1 MLAVLVFLACFAVGV
16 PIAFILGATGLTHIL
31 LINPSMIA
39 TVPQKLFTSLYSF
52 NLLAIPLFML
62 AGELMAL
69 SGDVARMCNF
79 ARCLLGHIKGGLAHA
94 LVLVGSIMGISIG
107 SASGSAS
114 LLGSVLYPELKKDGY
129 NDTFS
134 ASLIASTAV
143 IGPIL
148 PPGIYFVIF
157 GVTAGVSIQ
166 NLFLS
171 GIMPGIIITLA
182 LFAVVWWCG
191 RKAEWPVHPKA
202 TGSDILYSLK
212 ESAFALLTP
221 VLTLAFIMTGIC
233 TPTEGAAVLCILVYF
248 FGAVVYKKIKLRDV
262 VPILVKTG
270 AVAGTVMMIAPMG
283 GIMGFGLAMDQI
295 PMKIANFLVS
305 LSDNKYV
312 ILLLINVLLLIV
324 VCLLD
329 GLPAILIL
337 VPVLMP
343 VIQTYDIDPV
353 HFGFLMC
360 YNLTI
365 GLLTPPVGAVLYV
378 TAGVTGVFAN
388 RMAKDIWPWVG
399 MLVFLLLLFTYIPPL
414 VMCGPWFLG

>member
-1 MLAVLVFLACFAVGV
+1 MIIILVFLLCFVVGV

-31 LINPSMIA
+31 VMDPSILA

-114 LLGSVLYPELKKDGY
+114 LLGSVLYPELRKDGY
-129 NDTFS
+129 SDTFS

-157 GVTAGVSIQ
+157 GVSAGVSIQ

-171 GIMPGIIITLA
+171 GVMPGILITIA
-182 LFAVVWWCG
+182 LFITVWWCG
-191 RKAEWPVHPKA
+191 RKADWAIHEKA
-202 TGSDILYSLK
+202 PMSDVWAALK
-212 ESAFALLTP
+212 ESTFALLTP
-221 VLTLAFIMTGIC
+221 VLTLAFIMTGVC
-233 TPTEGAAVLCILVYF
+233 TPTEGAAVLCILVYA
-248 FGAVVYKKIKLRDV
+248 FGSLIYKKITLKEVIPL
-262 VPILVKTG
+262 LVKTG
-270 AVAGTVMMIAPMG
+270 AVSGTVMMIAAMG
-283 GIMGFGLAMDQI
+283 GILGFSLAMDQI
-295 PMKIANFLVS
+295 PTKIANLLIS
-305 LSDNKYV
+305 LTDNKLV
-312 ILLLINVLLLIV
+312 ILLLLNILLLIV
-324 VCLLD
+324 GCLLD

-343 VIQTYDIDPV
+343 VVKQYGIDPV

-378 TAGVTGVFAN
+378 TAGVTGVSAN
-388 RMAKDIWPWVG
+388 RMSKDIWPWVG
-399 MLVFLLLLFTYIPPL
+399 MLVFLLLLFTYIPAT
-414 VMCGPWFLG
+414 VMCCPWLFG